1 MRPETGI
8 PRLVVAG
15 ASSGVGKT
23 TFTVGLVRALRSRGL
38 KVAVFKCGPDYLD
51 PTYHARAAGVPS
63 HNLDGWMM
71 GRDAVIATFARASAG
86 ADIAIIEGVMGLFD
100 GASATD
106 QSGSTAE
113 IAKWL
118 DAPVLLVV
126 DASGMARSI
135 AAVGRGF
142 AEFDP
147 ELHVA
152 ALICNRLGSKGHLQ
166 LLREASARPP
176 VIGGLPNEVSAGFPE
191 RHLGLRTADEHAID
205 DALFQRWGE
214 LVGQWCDLDG
224 IISFAAKAGRLRT
237 DAPVAPLSLR
247 ESKCAIG
254 VAHDEAF
261 HFYYEDNLARLENA
275 GARLIRFSPLRD
287 ARLPAVDGLYLG
299 GGYPEAHAA
308 ELERNAAMR
317 RQIAEF
323 AARGGV
329 VYAECGGLMYLCSEL
344 QTLDGV
350 RYRMCGVIPA
360 RTIMCERLQA
370 LGYVEAR
377 TLYDSIFGPA
387 GVGFRGH
394 QFRYSRL
401 ESVPS
406 GIVPALAIR
415 RRRDGAALEEGFSL
429 NNVIA
434 SYVHAHWASN
444 PAMAQAMTEACV
456 RAGEKPT
463 GESAARPQAAFKEEK
478 Q

>member
-1 MRPETGI
+1 MRSEIVI
-8 PRLVVAG
+8 PRIVVAG
-15 ASSGVGKT
+15 TSSGVGKT

-51 PTYHARAAGVPS
+51 PTYHARAAGATS

-71 GRDAVIATFARASAG
+71 GREAVVSTFVRASVG

-118 DAPVLLVV
+118 EAPVLLVA
-126 DASGMARSI
+126 DASGMAGSI

-142 AEFDP
+142 AEFDR
-147 ELHVA
+147 ELRVV
-152 ALICNRLGSKGHLQ
+152 ALICNRVGSKGHLEI
-166 LLREASARPP
+166 LREASAHPP
-176 VIGGLPNEVSAGFPE
+176 VIGGLPKEASAEFPE
-191 RHLGLRTADEHAID
+191 RHLGLRSADELAVA
-205 DALFQRWGE
+205 DALFSRWGE
-214 LVGQWCDLDG
+214 LVNEWCDLDE
-224 IISFAAKAGRLRT
+224 IISLAAKAGTLQT
-237 DAPVAPLSLR
+237 DALIAQAIR
-247 ESKCAIG
+247 RKSKCAIG
-254 VAHDEAF
+254 VAYDEAF
-261 HFYYEDNLARLENA
+261 HFYYEDNLTRLENA
-275 GARLIRFSPLRD
+275 GARLIRFSPIRD
-287 ARLPAVDGLYLG
+287 VRLPVVDGLYLG

-317 RQIAEF
+317 EQIAEF

-329 VYAECGGLMYLCSEL
+329 IYAECGGLMYLCSKL
-344 QTLDGV
+344 QTLDGSI
-350 RYRMCGVIPA
+350 YRMCGVVQA

-377 TLYDSIFGPA
+377 TLNDSIFGPA
-387 GVGFRGH
+387 GLGFRGH

-401 ESVPS
+401 ESLSPNRA
-406 GIVPALAIR
+406 PAFAIR
-415 RRRDGAALEEGFSL
+415 RRRDGAEIEEGFSL

-444 PAMAQAMTEACV
+444 PTMAQAMVEACV
-456 RAGEKPT
+456 HAGGKT
-463 GESAARPQAAFKEEK
+463 NG
-478 Q
+478 